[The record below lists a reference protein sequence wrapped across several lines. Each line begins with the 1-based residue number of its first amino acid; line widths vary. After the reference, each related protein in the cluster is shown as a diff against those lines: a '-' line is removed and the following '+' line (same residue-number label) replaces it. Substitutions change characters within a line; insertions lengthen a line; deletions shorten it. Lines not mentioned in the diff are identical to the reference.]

1 MNIMRKL
8 LVGHQGRAAGAAE
21 DGAQSSQHTALGLMH
36 LHKLFA
42 ELSHPTHPLTQQQQE
57 QQLYNMLPL
66 FCKVFEN
73 SPAADI
79 IDKFSD
85 VLAFSKLVSKLMVSE
100 IRRRASNQSTESAS
114 SAIAQFLEIESTEEQ
129 SRGWMLLATMNLLA
143 SGGAPLVEV
152 MTSSALPSTLV
163 KCLYLFF
170 DLPQLRDPD
179 RLEPHCE
186 FTPRERRILLQKVF
200 VQVLVRLCSHPAPA
214 EELARKDDL
223 TLLFSAITTW
233 CPLYNNVWRKSASE
247 VLMTLSRHGLTAPV
261 VNYIHSKGCVAL
273 CVENVQRVQELSPLE
288 VVEMFVTIFCFLKDS
303 SEVSQLLL
311 DDFRSCQ
318 GYVFLSEFLLRL
330 EQNSSQEACEA
341 LRNLAVLMTSLTT
354 CGYYELKPS
363 QASTGSLF
371 QIPGFTLPQPS
382 GKGTSVR
389 NIQAFQVLQTVF
401 PKAQT
406 VHLSSLLLD
415 AISTIYHSDK
425 ANYFILE
432 SSHPLSHFSEKI
444 HLKTSEIQEKFFKL
458 LEFIVMDLKFVP
470 CKELIS
476 LSILLKTN
484 SSVSCSIICL
494 HTLANILQYNAV
506 FKDVYR
512 EVGLLEVLV
521 TCLHRYAT
529 VLKEAFPDGAAE
541 PVAKVP
547 IPDEQQQMGS
557 LVMETL
563 TVLLNGNSNNAS
575 VFRECGGA
583 RCAHNLV
590 PYRLCRQQ
598 ALAVVQQL
606 VLSNG
611 GDDDMG
617 TLLGLM
623 HTAPPLA
630 LDLKNHI
637 LKSLLY
643 VLRES
648 HRTRTVFRKVGG
660 FVYVMSVLV
669 SMEGCLADPPR
680 EPWNTVE
687 KKQIISLLRTVFS
700 SMTVAMR
707 YEPANA
713 KFFATE
719 ICQTSLADTVRL
731 LGCFT
736 NNMDICPV
744 NTSFVP
750 MEENLFHA
758 VFTGQNDSSF
768 DLTKVPTSLISALVV
783 IRLLYDMALDSFDKP
798 MALTKLVTC
807 PPTLHCTVEVPKKP
821 SETTGKG
828 SPQAKKPVL
837 ATLNLSA
844 PSPDPLIVHPGVV
857 VAMLHLVPSIADG
870 NDSQWLQIELTLQLY
885 LAEVLRSL
893 VRSERNQQVMCEAG
907 LPGEMLQRC
916 RPALEDEQ
924 HPLHLPLQYM
934 LERLAAQALEPRDLR
949 SFLRLGSP
957 LCCNTY
963 DVGSEYKRR
972 TGDSVCLA
980 RAQSTR
986 PPNQKDGGPVPL
998 TRIKTLVSMTT
1009 PRDCRLHGT
1018 LLTPPFVEF
1027 EMAPEGFSCLYL
1039 SSVAPQSASG
1049 GPPMVGVSMVGGAPE
1064 GVIGGIGTGDRVFPP
1079 QPGLSFSTWL
1089 SVERFSDPH
1098 VDPHAVRL
1106 LTLVR
1111 NLHGRDDHLVC
1122 LVIQLSSRD
1131 KALLVS
1137 TQEIPLPNLTGADWE
1152 PEVKEEGCIRFWSP
1166 ELLQEGQ
1173 WHHVVIVLNRAVLK
1187 NSSVSIYIDGQH
1199 MSTQKIPYIS
1209 QNPGGGAANLT
1220 VASSVYGFIGTPPQ
1234 FRHPS
1239 RLIWKQGPCHMV
1251 EEVLSPQLIHQIYLL
1266 GPSYVG
1272 SLQAPVMI
1280 GTEPLPPFLSEEKV
1294 VFGLNATAVSV
1305 MTLAKIRRVYS
1316 KTDCKSIAKM
1326 LGMSS
1331 HENATPIRIL
1341 HNSAAHLSGP
1351 ARCLGGVLIGYLGAR
1366 TFIPRPVALT
1376 IENIGGVSVLLG
1388 LVAMA
1393 QDVEGLYAT
1402 VKALV
1407 CVVRSNRAA
1416 QQEMDRVRG
1425 YQTLAML
1432 LKKKSGLLNSHI
1444 LHLAFSLVGT
1454 VDSGRE
1460 TTVIP
1465 NMTAFEDLLC
1475 TLEVWRD
1482 APGDLH
1488 KSLYEHFYE
1497 LITESSEQKANL
1509 RILRDLEM
1517 VTKVLMMLRDPYLS
1531 PSTIRLLCNLLKT
1544 LLQNTNRNGDIL
1556 RFGQFVVST
1565 LPNSMVSEKPLN
1577 LKRDLE
1583 ASENA
1588 PPMDE
1593 TALLIHH
1600 VCLRNRC
1607 LHILHLMTY
1616 HGSKN
1621 VNVPFCEEI
1630 ARVLGMDWLML
1641 FMQSHLHPT
1650 TVVLA
1655 LQCLTVFLS
1664 CPSLMQ
1670 RFREASHNGG
1680 WLTETDLVLQ
1690 NRTTVLL
1697 GFNVSTANN
1706 KGSGSQSIRIEA
1718 YQVPGFQQLQWLMCQ
1733 HVTVPDIF
1741 FLLLAMLMGRPVS
1754 RIPCG
1759 LQFSLDNIW
1768 TFLFGKP
1775 PGHCVMALGDINI
1788 ELVVVLLA
1796 MVRCILSQPRAEN
1809 MTGVDDHPVVL
1820 IQFLM
1825 YLYNNRLDF
1834 MNMCMSSDILC
1845 ALSATLF
1852 PFANGLS
1859 EVASPADDFQI
1870 ISNPKGSESN
1880 AGLSKHAARK
1890 YIMNFLR
1897 VIVVDSL
1904 SLAFP
1909 TKQAPVIDLVLEAF
1923 PSHATLSQ
1931 QKEYVTEILSSLREH
1946 LLAADVLLNDQAAL
1960 PITAGGKYSNIPPN
1974 IFYLTSCFVDKLWQG
1989 VYTRDPHE
1997 ILDFII
2003 KLLGQVKRKG
2013 MHVQTENVYRSLNRT
2028 LLFILSRPTECVA
2041 DQMTKLEC
2049 LQKMIIHRTLMLV
2062 AANSEAEFIPC
2073 LCYCLLQL
2081 TADAQISMETVR
2093 RTTWHINPASFSDRS
2108 RNAAD
2113 NKNLSSSE
2121 EGHLLV
2127 ASAACKV
2134 WEIVYLSK
2142 RQSLEELC
2150 KVALPVAEGSTGGQI
2165 PDLQSL
2171 WEVLHEPLCRAWTNF
2186 LDLERKSGYT
2196 REVMQTQMQTVSQ
2209 KLQKVTGG
2217 LSRLASRKIKREQAP
2232 KVPLSTMT
2240 SQEVEMWT
2248 QVHVSIVQELVDLQL
2263 KRHQQSQQHLLKD
2276 VFEDWLQTES
2286 ELTQE
2291 RGLWGPVEGSALDKW
2306 MLDMTE
2312 AGPCRMRKKMVK
2324 NDLFY
2329 LHYPYRPDVEGGEN
2343 RALKYK
2349 VATSFDSKEYYKHCR
2364 PDSLVEHDTFS
2375 PDVISITSDD
2385 WPQEGDSTEEREIGF
2400 QGLRTRLQANR
2411 SVSGEQ
2417 DEDSESQ
2424 DPTLDASEQEGAARK
2439 DESPDNQSVLRLLE
2453 KGEKITHMFR
2463 CARVQGLDTCE
2474 GLLLFGKEH
2483 FYVVDGFT
2491 LLKTREIRDIDSLPA
2506 NMHDPIIPNSSP
2518 RSKHQKRM
2526 CSKFSYDDIREVHK
2540 RRYLLQPIALEVF
2553 SADGR
2558 NYLLVFPR
2566 KVRNK
2571 VYTRFLSAATAITDS
2586 AQESLAGQRRGANVE
2601 SGASLLSNLI
2611 GETSVTQRWLRG
2623 EISNFQ
2629 YLMHLNTLAGRSY
2642 NDLMQYPVF
2651 PWVLAD
2657 YDSEELDLNDS
2668 ATFRDFSK
2676 PMGAQTSDRLEQFKK
2691 RYREWDDPHGET
2703 PPYHYGT
2710 FYSSAM
2716 IVASYLVR
2724 MEPFTQHFLRLQGGH
2739 FDLADRM
2746 FHSVKDAWLSASK
2759 HNMADVKEL
2768 IPEFFYLPE
2777 FLLNSNRFD
2786 LGCKQNGVQLDNIV
2800 LPPWAK
2806 GDPREF
2812 IRVHRMALESD
2823 FVSAH
2828 LHEWIDLIFGYK
2840 QQGQPAVEAV
2850 NVFHHLFYEG
2860 NVDIYSIDDPL
2871 KKNATIGFINNF
2883 GQIPKQLF
2891 KKPHPCKKLTNRTS
2905 VVDPGPIMPGL
2916 SYCHDKLFF
2925 HNLDNLKPSLH
2936 PLKELKGPV
2945 GQIIQHEK
2953 TVLAVEQNKGLIGPL
2968 YNRYV
2973 AWGFADYSIRMG
2985 PYESERC
2992 NFVWEDVPSGEILCC
3007 ACPDSKIIITAGT
3020 SSVVTVWQFDKKKL
3034 TLKQNLHGHTEAV
3047 TCLAASRPYNL
3058 IVSGSRDYTCIL
3070 WDLSRLVFVRQ
3081 LRGHTA
3087 PIAAVAI
3094 NDLTGDL
3101 ATCAGTHISLWTING
3116 QEVAS
3121 VNTAT
3126 GRSDRLQQILCVC
3139 FSQLNEW
3146 DNQNVIMTGSSDGVV
3161 RMWSADY
3168 VQIPIEGKKQAQNS
3182 TAITPAVVEEPSVAT
3197 TPEKSSSPPPAQSA
3211 PQQETMAERIV
3222 RKLSAVDTDDV
3233 DSFRTQ
3239 HTSAAV
3245 LIKCGSDSS
3254 LSEDDDSVKSYGRGA
3269 TSPLSGSS
3277 GESGWRRSS
3286 QDRRPSLLQHSKTVV
3301 GLLNTQQQS
3310 KAAAEAETQVTKS
3323 TLAIPEDT
3331 RSTGGCTTEDSKG
3344 AALRIS
3350 KSENS
3355 LTDTFVM
3362 INETDA
3368 LDANK
3373 SIEVR
3378 KLRRRRNILREG
3390 FKWSCQLVF
3399 RSKLTMHT
3407 AFDRKDNNEPA
3418 AVTALAVSKDHKTV
3432 YVGDARGRVFTWSVT
3447 EHPGRAMADHWVRD
3461 EGGDSCLSCGVRFSF
3476 AERRHHCRNCG
3487 QLFCSRC
3494 SRFESE
3500 ISRLRILKPVRVCQT
3515 CFNSLKPPG
3524 ET

>member
-8 LVGHQGRAAGAAE
+8 LVGHQGRGGAAPE
-21 DGAQSSQHTALGLMH
+21 EGAQSSQHTALGLMH

-42 ELSHPTHPLTQQQQE
+42 ELTHPAHPLTQQEQE
-57 QQLYNMLPL
+57 QRLYNMLPL

-73 SPAADI
+73 SPAVDI

-129 SRGWMLLATMNLLA
+129 SRGWMLLASMNLLA
-143 SGGAPLVEV
+143 SGGSQLVEV

-170 DLPQLRDPD
+170 DLPELRDAD
-179 RLEPHCE
+179 RLDPHCE
-186 FTPRERRILLQKVF
+186 FTARERRILLQKVF

-233 CPLYNNVWRKSASE
+233 CPPYNNVWRKSASE

-354 CGYYELKPS
+354 CGYFELKPS

-444 HLKTSEIQEKFFKL
+444 HLKTPEIQEKFFKL
-458 LEFIVMDLKFVP
+458 LEFIVIELKFVP

-484 SSVSCSIICL
+484 SSVSCSINCL
-494 HTLANILQYNAV
+494 HTLANIVQHNAV

-529 VLKEAFPDGAAE
+529 VLKEAFPDGEAE
-541 PVAKVP
+541 PIAKVP
-547 IPDEQQQMGS
+547 IPEEQQRMGS

-563 TVLLNGNSNNAS
+563 TVLLNGNSNNAG

-598 ALAVVQQL
+598 ALGVVQQL

-630 LDLKNHI
+630 LHLKNHI
-637 LKSLLY
+637 LKSLLF

-669 SMEGCLADPPR
+669 SMEGCLADPPK

-700 SMTVAMR
+700 TMTVAMR

-736 NNMDICPV
+736 NNTDICPV
-744 NTSFVP
+744 DTTFVP
-750 MEENLFHA
+750 TEENLFHA
-758 VFTGQNDSSF
+758 VFTGSSDANLEF
-768 DLTKVPTSLISALVV
+768 GRVPASLLSAVV
-783 IRLLYDMALDSFDKP
+783 VMRLLYDMALDSFDKP
-798 MALTKLVTC
+798 MAVTKLATC
-807 PPTLHCTVEVPKKP
+807 PSTQHCTVEVPKK
-821 SETTGKG
+821 G
-828 SPQAKKPVL
+828 SPGAKKPLL

-857 VAMLHLVPSIADG
+857 VAMMHLVPSIADG
-870 NDSQWLQIELTLQLY
+870 LNPQCAQAELTLQLY

-893 VRSERNQQVMCEAG
+893 VRSERNQQVMCEAA
-907 LPGEMLQRC
+907 LPGELLTKC
-916 RPALEDEQ
+916 RVALEDEA

-949 SFLRLGSP
+949 AFLRLGSP
-957 LCCNTY
+957 LCCNTFEAPPVA
-963 DVGSEYKRR
+963 DCKQQGS
-972 TGDSVCLA
+972 SVCLGA
-980 RAQSTR
+980 RAHAAAR
-986 PPNQKDGGPVPL
+986 PANQKDGGPVPL
-998 TRIKTLVSMTT
+998 TRIKTLVSITT
-1009 PRDCRLHGT
+1009 PRDCRLHGA

-1049 GPPMVGVSMVGGAPE
+1049 GPPMVGVSMVGGMPE
-1064 GVIGGIGTGDRVFPP
+1064 GVIGGIGTGDRMFPP
-1079 QPGLSFSTWL
+1079 QSGLSFSTWV

-1098 VDPHAVRL
+1098 ADPHAVRL

-1111 NLHGRDDHLVC
+1111 NLHGREDHLVC
-1122 LVIQLSSRD
+1122 LVLQLSSRD

-1137 TQEIPLPNLTGADWE
+1137 TQEMSLPNLSGADWE
-1152 PEVKEEGCIRFWSP
+1152 PEVKEEGCVRYWSP

-1173 WHHVVIVLNRAVLK
+1173 WHHLVVVLNRAVLK

-1199 MSTQKIPYIS
+1199 ASTQKIPYIS

-1239 RLIWKQGPCHMV
+1239 RLMWKQGPCHMV
-1251 EEVLSPQLIHQIYLL
+1251 EDVLSPQLIHQIYLL

-1280 GTEPLPPFLSEEKV
+1280 GTEPLPPLLNEEKV

-1316 KTDCKSIAKM
+1316 KVDCKSIAKM

-1341 HNSAAHLSGP
+1341 HNSAAHLAGP

-1376 IENIGGVSVLLG
+1376 LENIGGVSVLLG

-1393 QDVEGLYAT
+1393 HDVEGLYAT

-1416 QQEMDRVRG
+1416 QQEMDRIKG

-1432 LKKKSGLLNSHI
+1432 FKKKSSLLNSHI

-1475 TLEVWRD
+1475 NLEVWRD

-1488 KSLYEHFYE
+1488 KSLYEHFHE

-1509 RILRDLEM
+1509 RILRELEM
-1517 VTKVLMMLRDPYLS
+1517 VTRLLMMLRDPCLS
-1531 PSTIRLLCNLLKT
+1531 ASTVRLLCNLLRT
-1544 LLQNTNRNGDIL
+1544 LLHSTQRSGDIL
-1556 RFGQFVVST
+1556 RFGQFMVST
-1565 LPNSMVSEKPLN
+1565 LPRPSVSEKLLN
-1577 LKRDLE
+1577 LKRETDM
-1583 ASENA
+1583 SESSG
-1588 PPMDE
+1588 PLDE
-1593 TALLIHH
+1593 TALLIHN

-1616 HGSKN
+1616 QNSKN
-1621 VNVPFCEEI
+1621 VNVPFCEEL
-1630 ARVLGMDWLML
+1630 ARVLGLDWVLL
-1641 FMQSHLHPT
+1641 FLQRQLHPT
-1650 TVVLA
+1650 TVVLG
-1655 LQCLTVFLS
+1655 LQLLTVLLS
-1664 CPSLMQ
+1664 CPTLMQ

-1697 GFNVSTANN
+1697 GFNVSAPNN
-1706 KGSGSQSIRIEA
+1706 KGGSSQSIKAEV

-1733 HVTVPDIF
+1733 HVKVPDIN
-1741 FLLLAMLMGRPVS
+1741 FLLLAMLMGRPVT

-1768 TFLFGKP
+1768 SFLFGVP
-1775 PGHCVMALGDINI
+1775 PGQSVMSQGDINF

-1796 MVRCILSQPRAEN
+1796 MVRVVLNQPRAKDSP
-1809 MTGVDDHPVVL
+1809 GVEEHPVTLV
-1820 IQFLM
+1820 QFLM
-1825 YLYNNRLDF
+1825 YLYQNRQDF
-1834 MNMCMSSDILC
+1834 LSMCMGSDILC
-1845 ALSATLF
+1845 ALASTLF
-1852 PFANGLS
+1852 PFVRGPS
-1859 EVASPADDFQI
+1859 EAASPSDDFQI
-1870 ISNPKGSESN
+1870 ISNSECSEAN
-1880 AGLSKHAARK
+1880 AGLTKHSARK
-1890 YIMNFLR
+1890 YVMDFLR
-1897 VIVVDSL
+1897 IIIVDSL

-1909 TKQAPVIDLVLEAF
+1909 TKQPPVIDLVLDAY
-1923 PSHATLSQ
+1923 PSQATLNQ
-1931 QKEYVTEILSSLREH
+1931 QKEFVTEILSSLREH
-1946 LLAADVLLNDQAAL
+1946 LLAADVLLGEHAAL
-1960 PITAGGKYSNIPPN
+1960 PITAGGKYTNIAPN
-1974 IFYLTSCFVDKLWQG
+1974 IFYLTSCFVDKLWQN

-1997 ILDFII
+1997 VLDFII

-2013 MHVQTENVYRSLNRT
+2013 LHVQTENVYKSMNRT

-2049 LQKMIIHRTLMLV
+2049 LQKMIIHRTLMLT
-2062 AANSEAEFIPC
+2062 AASSESEFIPC

-2093 RTTWHINPASFSDRS
+2093 RTTWHINPASFADRS
-2108 RNAAD
+2108 RNVPD
-2113 NKNLSSSE
+2113 NRTLTSSE
-2121 EGHLLV
+2121 EGNLLV
-2127 ASAACKV
+2127 ASAGCKV

-2142 RQSLEELC
+2142 RQALEELC
-2150 KVALPVAEGSTGGQI
+2150 KVSLPAAEGSTGQI

-2171 WEVLHEPLCRAWTNF
+2171 WEVLNEPSCRAWMSF
-2186 LDLERKSGYT
+2186 LEVERKSGYT

-2232 KVPLSTMT
+2232 KVPLSNLTFP
-2240 SQEVEMWT
+2240 EVEMWT
-2248 QVHVSIVQELVDLQL
+2248 QVHVSIVQELVDMQL
-2263 KRHQQSQQHLLKD
+2263 KRHQQSHQHLQKD

-2291 RGLWGPVEGSALDKW
+2291 RGLWGPVEGSPLDKW

-2349 VATSFDSKEYYKHCR
+2349 VATSFDSKEYYKHWR

-2375 PDVISITSDD
+2375 PDIVSISSED
-2385 WPQEGDSTEEREIGF
+2385 WPQEGDSAEEREIGF
-2400 QGLRTRLQANR
+2400 QGLRTRLQSNR
-2411 SVSGEQ
+2411 S
-2417 DEDSESQ
+2417 
-2424 DPTLDASEQEGAARK
+2424 ASEQEDDSESLDPTTDSSEQDGTARK
-2439 DESPDNQSVLRLLE
+2439 DDTPDNQSVLRLLE
-2453 KGEKITHMFR
+2453 EGEKITHMFR

-2506 NMHDPIIPNSSP
+2506 NAHDPIIPNSTP

-2571 VYTRFLSAATAITDS
+2571 VYSRFLSAATAITDS

-2676 PMGAQTSDRLEQFKK
+2676 PMGAQTSDRLDQFKK

-2724 MEPFTQHFLRLQGGH
+2724 MEPFTQHFLKLQGGH

-2777 FLLNSNRFD
+2777 FLVNSNRFD
-2786 LGCKQNGVQLDNIV
+2786 LGCKQNGVQLDDIL
-2800 LPPWAK
+2800 LPSWAK

-2823 FVSAH
+2823 YVSAH

-2891 KKPHPCKKLTNRTS
+2891 KKPHPFKKLTNRTS

-2936 PLKELKGPV
+2936 PIKELKGPV

-2953 TVLAVEQNKGLIGPL
+2953 AVLAVEQNKVLIGPL
-2968 YNRYV
+2968 FNRYV

-2985 PYESERC
+2985 PYESERAA
-2992 NFVWEDVPSGEILCC
+2992 FVWEDVPSGEILCC
-3007 ACPDSKIIITAGT
+3007 ACPDNKIVITAGT
-3020 SSVVTVWQFDKKKL
+3020 SSVVTVWQFDKKKMS
-3034 TLKQNLHGHTEAV
+3034 LKQNLHGHTEAV

-3070 WDLSRLVFVRQ
+3070 WDLSRLVFTRQ

-3116 QEVAS
+3116 REVAS

-3168 VQIPIEGKKQAQNS
+3168 VQIPVEEKKLNPSLAM
-3182 TAITPAVVEEPSVAT
+3182 TPTAVVEPSVAILS
-3197 TPEKSSSPPPAQSA
+3197 PEKPSSPTAL
-3211 PQQETMAERIV
+3211 QETMAERIV
-3222 RKLSAVDTDDV
+3222 RKLSAVDTDEV

-3239 HTSAAV
+3239 HTSASV

-3254 LSEDDDSVKSYGRGA
+3254 LSEDEDSIKSYGRGLS
-3269 TSPLSGSS
+3269 SPPAGSG
-3277 GESGWRRSS
+3277 GVESGWRRGS

-3301 GLLNTQQQS
+3301 GLLSTQQHS
-3310 KAAAEAETQVTKS
+3310 KAASAGDPQVTKS
-3323 TLAIPEDT
+3323 TLTIPEDT
-3331 RSTGGCTTEDSKG
+3331 GVAAAGADDAKG
-3344 AALRIS
+3344 SALRIS

-3362 INETDA
+3362 ISEADV
-3368 LDANK
+3368 LDAEK
-3373 SIEVR
+3373 SADLR
-3378 KLRRRRNILREG
+3378 KLRRRRNILRDG
-3390 FKWSCQLVF
+3390 FQWSCQLVF

-3407 AFDRKDNNEPA
+3407 AFDRKDNTEPA

-3461 EGGDSCLSCGVRFSF
+3461 EGGDSCLACGVRFSF

-3515 CFNSLKPPG
+3515 CFNSLKTSG
-3524 ET
+3524 EA